1 MKKLLLCIVLLLL
14 TSFSQARIQSM
25 WSQIVLH
32 VRFEDPTVQVPIR
45 RSPVSIPLL
54 YIDGYNL
61 QFETPCD
68 NSILRLV
75 NEEGEVQY
83 STSIPANTTTLT
95 LPSYLSGV
103 YELQII
109 QGLYCLYGDVKL
121 QYVEEGIK
129 LSIGWCRAVQ
139 RSVCAVGLDAWD
151 TLSRYRQ
158 MLPRKWETLVY

>member
-1 MKKLLLCIVLLLL
+1 MKKLLLCIVFLLL

-121 QYVEEGIK
+121 
-129 LSIGWCRAVQ
+129 
-139 RSVCAVGLDAWD
+139 
-151 TLSRYRQ
+151 
-158 MLPRKWETLVY
+158 